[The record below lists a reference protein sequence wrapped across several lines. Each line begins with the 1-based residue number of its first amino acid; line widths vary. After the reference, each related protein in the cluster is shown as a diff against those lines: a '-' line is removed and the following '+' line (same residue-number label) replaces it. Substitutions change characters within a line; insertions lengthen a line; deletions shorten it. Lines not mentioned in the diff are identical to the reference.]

1 MASTSDSEPWLL
13 ILETIKHHCKEERFE
28 QYILDM
34 MWERGKIELAYI
46 KSLQQWAD
54 DFTNRCEDKDV
65 PYGTPVIDVL
75 VLPAREARSQAN
87 QHQRLYNALMSGDG
101 PCIKLRTAITD
112 LRNSIMPLSSQ
123 RVFTTLVSQFI
134 SLHNQKREHGS
145 NVAKWKQHFARAQS
159 AAVAVKVGGKVNIKR
174 NNQLS
179 RPFSARK
186 METLQCK
193 QFHLKRFADIQEQ
206 QLKGAEKV
214 LSDFMNSQTVPL
226 KSMQDDLWF
235 FATIRLA
242 DIVKIIK
249 LFMQRLQGHEKS
261 SERKEKRKSLVDCEK
276 FLTNFTSSNF
286 GEENLENLKIKV
298 NETVKRRLSTDCSL
312 ENFTTVD
319 IGERFSSELLT
330 TELAILPSE
339 QIPSEIELFA
349 VQQQNMVLHSFRPRL
364 EGSPAADNPGERGPI
379 AVGRQNK
386 KLHSPQTSLRQQ
398 TTCADVATISL
409 RDTWTHPAPASN
421 TPNIN
426 SWFTASNSEGIEV
439 LELPIEMA
447 TLSKE
452 TLPWVVRDFCI
463 ASDEDTDNC
472 LVSEPTWQRI
482 KKRIVTELIDTGSKT
497 DVTEFCEQ
505 KDDSE
510 RSESPCE
517 SESDSSSGESDL
529 KNPIKNAAQLSNV
542 RVVATRDYKA
552 NNENELTFSKGQI
565 IHQKCGEDEYG
576 FSYGWTKTSKFGS
589 KKYGH
594 YPSHVIQIT
603 DD

>member
-145 NVAKWKQHFARAQS
+145 NVAKWKQ
-159 AAVAVKVGGKVNIKR
+159 
-174 NNQLS
+174 
-179 RPFSARK
+179 
-186 METLQCK
+186 
-193 QFHLKRFADIQEQ
+193 
-206 QLKGAEKV
+206 
-214 LSDFMNSQTVPL
+214 PL